1 MFRLVLTCATTTFDG
16 GADDC
21 ARLFDGVV
29 VVVVVVFEADFR
41 GGGFNFKEFRI
52 STFILIFFCLYVE

>member
-1 MFRLVLTCATTTFDG
+1 VFRLVLTCATTTFDG

-41 GGGFNFKEFRI
+41 GGG
-52 STFILIFFCLYVE
+52 

>member
-1 MFRLVLTCATTTFDG
+1 VFRLVFTCATTTFDG

-29 VVVVVVFEADFR
+29 VVVVVFEDGFR

-52 STFILIFFCLYVE
+52 RTFILIFFVC